1 MAEHA
6 HAPAVRRL
14 AVGVEIADAATRL
27 TALLDTRPGA
37 PRWHIRLPAPPTPD
51 DTVAHIAELVQRAR
65 GEGAAACF
73 LAASTVAPDPAPV
86 SVGVAIWG
94 DLDAQR
100 ATVRALPPASA
111 WSGYPLA
118 ARLSAALNAPVT
130 LDSAANA
137 AALAEAQL
145 GAARGYHSAL
155 YLLLGRCI
163 RSALYA
169 DGRILRGE
177 HGSAGMLGHWQVRAD
192 GPRCSC
198 GARGHLDPLASAQ
211 SIVRA
216 MIGRASG
223 SDESTAAMLRVTG
236 GRAEAMSAAQVV
248 RLAAEGEPAAH
259 AVVADALDALAVA
272 LANAVA
278 LLDPG
283 IVVLDGP
290 LVEAGDAFFAPLRAE
305 LEARC
310 AGFTTAPPLM
320 PSSLFPH
327 TTLVGARLLAS
338 VEPPRGS
345 GADGETR

>member
-6 HAPAVRRL
+6 NAPAARRL

-27 TALLDTRPGA
+27 TALLDRRPGV
-37 PRWHIRLPAPPTPD
+37 PRWHIQLPVPPSPD
-51 DTVAHIAELVQRAR
+51 DAVTRIAELVQSAY
-65 GEGAAACF
+65 GESGVSDPP
-73 LAASTVAPDPAPV
+73 AASTAAPGSAPV

-118 ARLSAALNAPVT
+118 ARLSSALDAPVSM
-130 LDSAANA
+130 DSAANA

-145 GAARGYHSAL
+145 GAARGHHSEL
-155 YLLLGRCI
+155 YVLLGRGI
-163 RSALYA
+163 RSAFYV

-198 GARGHLDPLASAQ
+198 GARGHLEPLASAQ

-223 SDESTAAMLRVTG
+223 SDESTAAMLRITG

-259 AVVADALDALAVA
+259 AVVADALDALAAA
-272 LANAVA
+272 LTNAVA

-327 TTLVGARLLAS
+327 TALVGARLLAS
-338 VEPPRGS
+338 DEPPRGS
-345 GADGETR
+345 GADGEMR

>member
-6 HAPAVRRL
+6 DAPAAPRL

-27 TALLDTRPGA
+27 TALLDTHPGA
-37 PRWHIRLPAPPTPD
+37 SRWHIRLPAPPSPD
-51 DTVAHIAELVQRAR
+51 DAVAHIAELVQRAWS
-65 GEGAAACF
+65 ESAADPP
-73 LAASTVAPDPAPV
+73 AASTYAPDPAPEC
-86 SVGVAIWG
+86 VGVAIWG

-100 ATVRALPPASA
+100 ATVRSLPPAAA

-118 ARLSAALNAPVT
+118 ARLSAALGTPVT

-155 YLLLGRCI
+155 YMLLGRGI

-198 GARGHLDPLASAQ
+198 GARGHLEPLASAQ

-223 SDESTAAMLRVTG
+223 SDESIAAVLRVTG
-236 GRAEAMSAAQVV
+236 GRAEAMSAAQVI

-259 AVVADALDALAVA
+259 AVAADALDALTAA

-310 AGFTTAPPLM
+310 AGFAAAPPLM